1 MPAEGKRLVNMDE
14 KEFSFSNKE
23 KDGERRPTAR
33 DKTKEEVKMSGKK
46 DSGKEEKKKRIEEE
60 RKKKEEKE
68 RKKKEE
74 EKQKV
79 EEELRKKEEEEKR
92 QQEEQEKKLKEE
104 ESKRQREEE
113 AALLKW
119 VTEYKTFLDFSFAD
133 TAGTPECI
141 ISVLCYSWY
150 FCFC

>member
-1 MPAEGKRLVNMDE
+1 MPNTL
-14 KEFSFSNKE
+14 
-23 KDGERRPTAR
+23 TAAQFKAKQTCYPWLIIKKYR
-33 DKTKEEVKMSGKK
+33 FGLLNLQVSGDNRTRGHRWNEIGNEIRNTFGINIVFNNCISLGYYKK

-113 AALLKW
+113 AALLK
-119 VTEYKTFLDFSFAD
+119 
-133 TAGTPECI
+133 
-141 ISVLCYSWY
+141 
-150 FCFC
+150 